1 MQRRMKESPVQHRVR
16 KGGFAGPVAV
26 AIAAALALSACSS
39 SKSTQSAST
48 PTAGGGSPAA
58 PTSAGASTGSGGSAA
73 PGGGLSVTLD
83 QACQAGGSEGTLNY
97 WTSTDPDVFK
107 QEIPPFEAKYPNI
120 KINYTSLRPAD
131 MVQRIIAEVQ
141 ANHALDVDAIAG
153 DLPSFAPLFDEK
165 LIQPVDWTK
174 LGVASDV
181 QFELKGFTTVRTYRE
196 VLGLGY
202 NTQLVKESDLPS
214 TWQEL
219 INSKWAGKVIA
230 DPRGVYLSGLSLA
243 MGKDKAIEWF
253 KSFMS
258 TDKPQIVKGATAS
271 MQKVISG
278 EALLTTS
285 SHDAEATEQ
294 QQKGAPVGIKYL
306 DIVPTQDWYAI
317 VMKGAAHPNAAAC
330 FFGWWTGSEGQA
342 QQLKYEFKENKTTPD
357 GLPAGA
363 KLVAINDPDE
373 AQTATDTATEFAKLM
388 GQ

>member
-1 MQRRMKESPVQHRVR
+1 MQHRVR
-16 KGGFAGPVAV
+16 KGRFAGPVAV

-39 SKSTQSAST
+39 SKSTGSAST
-48 PTAGGGSPAA
+48 PTTGGGSPAA
-58 PTSAGASTGSGGSAA
+58 TTGGSSTGSSASAA

-83 QACQAGGSEGTLNY
+83 QACQAGASEGTFDY

-107 QEIPPFEAKYPNI
+107 QEIAPFESKYPDI

-141 ANHALDVDAIAG
+141 ANHKLDVDGIAG
-153 DLPSFAPLFDEK
+153 DLPSFAPLFDDK
-165 LIQPVDWTK
+165 LFQPVDWTK
-174 LGVASDV
+174 LGIPSDI
-181 QFELKGFTTVRTYRE
+181 QFDLNGFTTVRTYRE

-214 TWQEL
+214 TWQDL
-219 INSKWAGKVIA
+219 INSKWAGKIIV

-243 MGKDKAIEWF
+243 MGKDQAIDWF
-253 KSFMS
+253 KNFMS

-306 DIVPTQDWYAI
+306 DIVPTQDWYANI
-317 VMKGAAHPNAAAC
+317 MKDAAHPNAAAC
-330 FFGWWTGSEGQA
+330 FFGWWTGPEGQA

-363 KLVAINDPDE
+363 KLVAINDPAE

>member
-1 MQRRMKESPVQHRVR
+1 MQHRVR
-16 KGGFAGPVAV
+16 KGRLAGPA
-26 AIAAALALSACSS
+26 AITIAAALALSACSS
-39 SKSTQSAST
+39 SKSNGAAST
-48 PTAGGGSPAA
+48 PTTGAGSPAATTSGATGASGSPAA
-58 PTSAGASTGSGGSAA
+58 PGGA
-73 PGGGLSVTLD
+73 LSVSLD
-83 QACQAGGSEGTLNY
+83 QACQAGGGEGTLNY

-107 QEIPPFEAKYPNI
+107 QEIEPFQAKYPNI

-131 MVQRIIAEVQ
+131 MVQRLIAEVQ
-141 ANHALDVDAIAG
+141 AHHSLDVDAIAG

-174 LGVASDV
+174 LGVPEDI
-181 QFELKGFTTVRTYRE
+181 QFQLKGFTTVRTYRE

-214 TWQEL
+214 TWQDL

-243 MGKDKAIEWF
+243 MGKDQAIEWF
-253 KSFMS
+253 KKFMS

-330 FFGWWTGSEGQA
+330 FFGWWTSPDGQA
-342 QQLKYEFKENKTTPD
+342 QQLKYEFKGNKTTPD

-363 KLVAINDPDE
+363 KLVAINGPEE

>member
-1 MQRRMKESPVQHRVR
+1 MQHRVR
-16 KGGFAGPVAV
+16 RGRFVGPAAVAV
-26 AIAAALALSACSS
+26 AAALALSACSS
-39 SKSTQSAST
+39 SKSTGSAST
-48 PTAGGGSPAA
+48 PSTGGESPAA
-58 PTSAGASTGSGGSAA
+58 SSGGSTGSSASAA
-73 PGGGLSVTLD
+73 PGGALSVTLD
-83 QACQAGGSEGTLNY
+83 QACQAGGGEGTLNY
-97 WTSTDPDVFK
+97 WTSTDADVFK
-107 QEIPPFEAKYPNI
+107 QEIEPFQAKYPNI
-120 KINYTSLRPAD
+120 EINYTSLRPAD

-153 DLPSFAPLFDEK
+153 DLPSFAPLFDDK
-165 LIQPVDWTK
+165 LIQPIDWTK
-174 LGVASDV
+174 LGVAPDV
-181 QFELKGFTTVRTYRE
+181 QFQLKGFTTVRTYRE

-219 INSKWAGKVIA
+219 INSKWAGKVIV
-230 DPRGVYLSGLSLA
+230 DPRGVYLSGLALG

-278 EALLTTS
+278 EAMLTTS

-294 QQKGAPVGIKYL
+294 QKKGAPVGIKYL
-306 DIVPTQDWYAI
+306 DIVPTQDWYAL
-317 VMKGAAHPNAAAC
+317 VLKGAAHPNAAAC
-330 FFGWWTGSEGQA
+330 FFGWWTSPDGQA

-363 KLVAINDPDE
+363 KLVAINDPQE
-373 AQTATDTATEFAKLM
+373 AQTATDTATEFAKIM

>member
-1 MQRRMKESPVQHRVR
+1 MAIQRGVRALGAVVLSGALVAACSNSAKSPTAEPTTA
-16 KGGFAGPVAV
+16 KGG
-26 AIAAALALSACSS
+26 SS
-39 SKSTQSAST
+39 SAAVVT
-48 PTAGGGSPAA
+48 PS
-58 PTSAGASTGSGGSAA
+58 SAGAVSVEQVCAA
-73 PGGGLSVTLD
+73 GEK
-83 QACQAGGSEGTLNY
+83 EGRFDFAS
-97 WTSTDPDVFK
+97 STDVSIF
-107 QEIPPFEAKYPNI
+107 QEEVKPFEDKYPGI
-120 KINYTSLRPAD
+120 KVNFSTTTPAAN
-131 MVQRIIAEVQ
+131 VQRLLTQEQ
-141 ANHALDVDAIAG
+141 ANKGLGVDALTIDLPTVDPLLKRGFVTPTDWAALGIPG
-153 DLPSFAPLFDEK
+153 DLILK
-165 LIQPVDWTK
+165 LD
-174 LGVASDV
+174 GASMFRSQRV
-181 QFELKGFTTVRTYRE
+181 

-202 NTQLVKESDLPS
+202 NTTKLSAADLPN

-219 INSKWAGKVIA
+219 VNSKWAGKVIA

-253 KSFMS
+253 KNFLS

-330 FFGWWTGSEGQA
+330 FFGWWTSPDGQA

>member
-1 MQRRMKESPVQHRVR
+1 MQHRVR
-16 KGGFAGPVAV
+16 RGRFVGPAAVAV
-26 AIAAALALSACSS
+26 AAALALSACSS
-39 SKSTQSAST
+39 SKSTGSAST
-48 PTAGGGSPAA
+48 PSTGGESPAA
-58 PTSAGASTGSGGSAA
+58 SSGGSTGSSASAA
-73 PGGGLSVTLD
+73 PGGALSVTLD
-83 QACQAGGSEGTLNY
+83 QACQAGGGEGTLNY
-97 WTSTDPDVFK
+97 WTSTDADVFK
-107 QEIPPFEAKYPNI
+107 QEIEPFQAKYPNI

-153 DLPSFAPLFDEK
+153 DLPSFAPLFDDK
-165 LIQPVDWTK
+165 LIQPIDWTK
-174 LGVASDV
+174 LGVAPDV
-181 QFELKGFTTVRTYRE
+181 QFQLKGFTTVRTYRE

-219 INSKWAGKVIA
+219 INSKWAGKVIV
-230 DPRGVYLSGLSLA
+230 DPRGVYLSGLALG

-278 EALLTTS
+278 EAMLTTS

-294 QQKGAPVGIKYL
+294 QKKGAPVGIKYL
-306 DIVPTQDWYAI
+306 DIVPTQDWYAL
-317 VMKGAAHPNAAAC
+317 VLKGAAHPNAAAC
-330 FFGWWTGSEGQA
+330 FFGWWTSPDGQA

-363 KLVAINDPDE
+363 KLVAINDPQE
-373 AQTATDTATEFAKLM
+373 AQTATDTATEFAKIM